1 MYSLECNFQAIYWD
15 FQWNINIIFGWSLD
29 FNLLQQ
35 VACFVFI
42 FSIWVFFPFFFFFLF
57 ESHVLDLLSHAE
69 GKPFSRVQAVPWSVS
84 LGLLLHESSE
94 EMKFKNFLGIT
105 QLVKTMQIN
114 RAFGNN
120 CSLKSL
126 TVSKPKKLKDA
137 YSL

>member
-42 FSIWVFFPFFFFFLF
+42 FSIWVFFPFFFF

>member
-1 MYSLECNFQAIYWD
+1 MDDRWILTFYNKLLVLFLFFLSEC
-15 FQWNINIIFGWSLD
+15 
-29 FNLLQQ
+29 
-35 VACFVFI
+35 
-42 FSIWVFFPFFFFFLF
+42 FFPFFFFLF

>member
-42 FSIWVFFPFFFFFLF
+42 FSECFFPFFFFLF

-114 RAFGNN
+114 RAFVNN